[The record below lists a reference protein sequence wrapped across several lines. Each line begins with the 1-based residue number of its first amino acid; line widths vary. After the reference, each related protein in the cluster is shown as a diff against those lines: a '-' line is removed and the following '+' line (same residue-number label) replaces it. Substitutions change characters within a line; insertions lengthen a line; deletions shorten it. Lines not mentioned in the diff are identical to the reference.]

1 MPATRTATLVYPHQ
15 LFPNAAQTLPASDTF
30 WVEDPL
36 FFQQYR
42 FHRQKLMLHRASM
55 KWHFDHAAIP
65 KGSRKHYVD
74 STSLRSS
81 GDLVPILQN
90 HRIQEAHLF
99 DPEDD
104 YLSRRLGA
112 ALGKAGISIK
122 VHPSPN
128 FLTPLAEIDRWT
140 EGKKK
145 YFFTNFYIDQRNRL
159 RLLLDDNGKPSG
171 GKWSF
176 DTENRKKLPKS
187 IQLPS
192 VTFPKSSPYSEEAR
206 EYVRQ
211 HFPNSIGEDREL
223 MVPHHEAEAL
233 PWLQKFLDER
243 LALFGDFEDAIDR
256 NESVLFH
263 SVLTPMLNIGLLSP
277 EQIVEETLKRQ
288 SQVPMNSLEG
298 FLRQVIGWRE
308 YMRLVYRKLG
318 RKQRTRNYWEHHR
331 PMPNAFYDGTSGIE
345 PVDVVIQRTLRT
357 GYCHHIER
365 LMILGN
371 FMLLCEIDPDA
382 IYQWFMELF
391 IDSYDWVMVPN
402 VYGMSQHADGGLI
415 TTKPYIS
422 GSAYVLKL
430 SNFKKGDWCEVW
442 DGLYWRFMHRHRAFF
457 ESNPRM
463 SVMTKQLDKMG
474 AKLDRHLAVSEEFL
488 QKLR

>member
-1 MPATRTATLVYPHQ
+1 MPAHRTATLVFPHQ
-15 LFPNAAQTLPASDTF
+15 LFPDVPQTLPASDMF

-55 KWHFDHAAIP
+55 KWHFDRTVVP

-74 STSLRSS
+74 ASSLRSS
-81 GDLVPILQN
+81 GDLIPILQS
-90 HRIQEAHLF
+90 HGIQQAYMF

-112 ALGKAGISIK
+112 AMRKAGIPLV

-128 FLTPLAEIDRWT
+128 FLTPVAEIDRWT

-159 RLLLDDNGKPSG
+159 RLLLDENGKPVG

-176 DTENRKKLPKS
+176 DTENRKKLPKG
-187 IQLPS
+187 IKLPDIA
-192 VTFPKSSPYSEEAR
+192 FPKANAYSKEAQ

-211 HFPNSIGEDREL
+211 NFPNAIGEDREL
-223 MVPHHEAEAL
+223 LYPHHEADAL
-233 PWLQKFLDER
+233 LWLQKFLDER
-243 LALFGDFEDAIDR
+243 FALFGDFEDAIDR

-298 FLRQVIGWRE
+298 FIRQVIGWRE

-365 LMILGN
+365 LMVLGN

-402 VYGMSQHADGGLI
+402 VYGMSQHADGGMI

-422 GSAYVLKL
+422 GSAYVLKM

-442 DGLYWRFMHRHRAFF
+442 DGLYWRFMHRHREFF

-474 AKLDRHLAVSEEFL
+474 SKLDRHLAISEDFL

>member
-1 MPATRTATLVYPHQ
+1 
-15 LFPNAAQTLPASDTF
+15 
-30 WVEDPL
+30 
-36 FFQQYR
+36 
-42 FHRQKLMLHRASM
+42 
-55 KWHFDHAAIP
+55 
-65 KGSRKHYVD
+65 
-74 STSLRSS
+74 
-81 GDLVPILQN
+81 
-90 HRIQEAHLF
+90 
-99 DPEDD
+99 
-104 YLSRRLGA
+104 
-112 ALGKAGISIK
+112 
-122 VHPSPN
+122 
-128 FLTPLAEIDRWT
+128 
-140 EGKKK
+140 
-145 YFFTNFYIDQRNRL
+145 
-159 RLLLDDNGKPSG
+159 LLLDDNGKPSG

-176 DTENRKKLPKS
+176 DTENRKKLPKG

-192 VTFPKSSPYSEEAR
+192 VTFAKPSPYSQEAR

-223 MVPHHEAEAL
+223 MYPLNEAEAL

-243 LALFGDFEDAIDR
+243 LAQFGDFEDAIDR

-288 SQVPMNSLEG
+288 ALVPMNSLEG

-331 PMPNAFYDGTSGIE
+331 PMPKAFYDGTSGIE

-422 GSAYVLKL
+422 GSAYVLKM

-488 QKLR
+488 QKMR